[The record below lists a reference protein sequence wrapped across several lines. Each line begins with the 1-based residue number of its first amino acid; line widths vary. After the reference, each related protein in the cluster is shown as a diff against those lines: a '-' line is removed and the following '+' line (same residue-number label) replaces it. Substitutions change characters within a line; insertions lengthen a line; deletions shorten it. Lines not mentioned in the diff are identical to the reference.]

1 MKGERTNMQDLPE
14 LHVTLNEAKLGCL
27 LGGLFTV
34 TVTEATDA
42 AVLTTRMP
50 NQTVAKG
57 DHERQAAA
65 ESLRASAGHGRR
77 RKAPM

>member
-14 LHVTLNEAKLGCL
+14 LHVTLNK
-27 LGGLFTV
+27 
-34 TVTEATDA
+34 ATDA

-50 NQTVAKG
+50 NQTVTKG